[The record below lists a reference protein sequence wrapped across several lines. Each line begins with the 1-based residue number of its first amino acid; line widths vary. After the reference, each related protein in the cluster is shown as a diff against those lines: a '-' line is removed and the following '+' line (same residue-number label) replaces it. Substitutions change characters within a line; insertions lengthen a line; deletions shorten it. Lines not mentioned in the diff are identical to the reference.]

1 MCVCGCFIFGM
12 CVSLPINVCAC
23 RPGLHILL
31 QRLCPCF
38 SVNTSFFHVQQRGW
52 KGRER
57 ASSSASICSLSRFFS
72 HQISFVTLFL
82 PSWPSFISHHL
93 SLCGVCCFSVCVGIS
108 RWCYLVYV
116 CVWETVCGVV
126 VVRDQQMTSPSLQG
140 VCLLSSWNAGLW
152 KYLNSWNVCVCICVR
167 VKMNTSIE
175 STLISGSSLK
185 LVARKMCRP
194 SKDTLQHLFFIA
206 LRDRTSCWYTLSCQI
221 NHAVNSFI
229 KYPPFNRQST
239 CSCKIMGSEVLLAWW
254 TIHSVLWITWLKL
267 KPALSEEPLLNS
279 I

>member
-38 SVNTSFFHVQQRGW
+38 TVNTSFFHVQQRGW

-82 PSWPSFISHHL
+82 PSWPSFIPHHL

-126 VVRDQQMTSPSLQG
+126 VVRHQQMTSPSLQG
-140 VCLLSSWNAGLW
+140 VCVCALLGMQACESIWIVGMCVSVSVSEW
-152 KYLNSWNVCVCICVR
+152 K
-167 VKMNTSIE
+167 
-175 STLISGSSLK
+175 
-185 LVARKMCRP
+185 
-194 SKDTLQHLFFIA
+194 
-206 LRDRTSCWYTLSCQI
+206 
-221 NHAVNSFI
+221 
-229 KYPPFNRQST
+229 
-239 CSCKIMGSEVLLAWW
+239 
-254 TIHSVLWITWLKL
+254 WIQVWDLC
-267 KPALSEEPLLNS
+267 
-279 I
+279 